1 MTHKVNKTAKLSRIS
16 GTTSENHF
24 WCSVCLHLSLS
35 ISASLPLGFRL
46 VALLFSTISAGNRL
60 LSVRT
65 RLLIQELVCTDDG
78 TPFTMLIKVAAAR
91 SHRETAEERREEVR
105 RMREREREV
114 WRRKGGMEG
123 LLRWSIP
130 RCKQEPIMANRS
142 SVVRTRGGR
151 EAEKLP
157 LSQAARERDSKN
169 KSAAHNLQQN
179 IHHQPI
185 RCLL

>member
-1 MTHKVNKTAKLSRIS
+1 MFGVPLHP
-16 GTTSENHF
+16 
-24 WCSVCLHLSLS
+24 CHLSLS

-60 LSVRT
+60 LSVCT

-105 RMREREREV
+105 RMRDRERERSLEEEGWNGGSIEV
-114 WRRKGGMEG
+114 INTSLQTGANYGQSK
-123 LLRWSIP
+123 LC
-130 RCKQEPIMANRS
+130 CKNER
-142 SVVRTRGGR
+142 GR

-157 LSQAARERDSKN
+157 PSQAARERDSKN